1 MPADSQSREEILDD
15 LQGLL
20 MRIGRY
26 FATSVVTGLTSTQ
39 FMLLKWLDD
48 RGQVPMGELAEAL
61 GITMAGATGLVD
73 RLVHS
78 GHLSRERSE
87 TDRRLVLVGL
97 TDAGREAVRQAVEE
111 RFQRFR
117 ELTARL
123 SEEDLADFRRIL
135 GNLAAVMTPSHH
147 SAP

>member
-1 MPADSQSREEILDD
+1 MGADSQSRAEILDD

-26 FATSVVTGLTSTQ
+26 FSTSVVTGLTSTQ
-39 FMLLKWLDD
+39 FMLLKWLEV
-48 RGQVPMGELAEAL
+48 RGPVPMGELAESL

-78 GHLSRERSE
+78 GHVSRERSE

-97 TDAGREAVRQAVEE
+97 TDAGREAVRQAVQE

-117 ELTARL
+117 ELTAQL
-123 SEEDLADFRRIL
+123 SEDDLTDFRRIL
-135 GNLAAVMTPSHH
+135 GNIASVLTPSHH
-147 SAP
+147 SEP